1 MERGGGSSTAS
12 QIWIAGAVETVGNH
26 GVGRIR
32 LARIAD
38 RSAQSIVPCVVA
50 NTLPG
55 AALRTDSLAS
65 YDKVPGRRLRKVNPS
80 NRTMPAHIVF
90 KWIHVVFANL
100 KRWALGTFHG
110 FREKHLDAYL
120 GEFAFRISSLRGYW
134 RCLPRGGRPSHWRPS
149 SRTLKWPFRRPSLGR
164 WGSHFVLH
172 VEGFFDCFRV
182 PGNGP

>member
-1 MERGGGSSTAS
+1 
-12 QIWIAGAVETVGNH
+12 
-26 GVGRIR
+26 
-32 LARIAD
+32 
-38 RSAQSIVPCVVA
+38 
-50 NTLPG
+50 
-55 AALRTDSLAS
+55 
-65 YDKVPGRRLRKVNPS
+65 
-80 NRTMPAHIVF
+80 MPAHIVF